1 MKTRYAAL
9 IVIVLSLVLLAAC
22 AAPATAPAA
31 PAPTALPPTSTAL
44 PPAPTATL
52 DPCSP
57 QLLPGEI
64 DKVAAISNRFDD
76 ITFMAQSTPTEQLA
90 AVIIK
95 LQEIRFDAQDHPVPA
110 CLDALKQGQ
119 LDFMAAVVETMI
131 NFMGG
136 ETGPSIQ
143 DKIDASRQVR
153 QGYDAELS
161 RLLGIPYA
169 TPPPL
174 PTAAI
179 KPTSTPAPV
188 TATTKQDMYILLGPG
203 LNYPAAGTFL
213 VNQVTNATG
222 RSEANDWVQLGIPGK
237 PGEFGWVPVQLV
249 QLSGALSDLP
259 VVEPPAVQ

>member
-1 MKTRYAAL
+1 MKTHYAAL

-22 AAPATAPAA
+22 APTETYQPTSAPRPPTKTAVLPTL
-31 PAPTALPPTSTAL
+31 APTT
-44 PPAPTATL
+44 

-57 QLLPGEI
+57 ELLSGEI
-64 DKVAAISNRFDD
+64 NTVNAITNRFDD

-90 AVIIK
+90 AVILK

-119 LDFMAAVVETMI
+119 LDFMAAVIETMI

-143 DKIDASRQVR
+143 GKIDASRQVR

-169 TPPPL
+169 TPTPL

-222 RSEANDWVQLGIPGK
+222 RSEANDWVQLEIPGK